1 VLTVASFLARYGVSL
16 LDEIDV
22 EVARW
27 AAGL

>member
-1 VLTVASFLARYGVSL
+1 VLTIGSFLARYGAGV
-16 LDEIDV
+16 LDEIAA